1 MAEPPPYPADRYGLE
16 QAMFPAA
23 PVAAPT
29 RRWLILLLLL
39 LGLTLRAYHY
49 LRDRA
54 VWQDEAGL
62 LLSVLARDYQDLFLG
77 RLDYHQAAA
86 PLYLCVLKTV
96 SLLLGDSSHALRLPS
111 FVASCAALLL
121 FLTVARR
128 LLNPQALPWAVLL
141 FAVSEQLLWHASEAK
156 AYSVDVLAAV
166 VVLAVPCW
174 LGSLRRR
181 LLAYTILTPLLL
193 LSSYPACFLCMGLL
207 LAYLPDVCCLSRLR
221 LSGAVDPLSRKRLG
235 EPTPGTTWLT
245 YGALAATTAAF
256 LVWLVLGPARC
267 QHDAAIHSCW
277 VACMPNWDRPWT
289 VPGWLLLSPL
299 EVCRYCCKPLGQILV
314 LFVVPGA
321 LFLWRAGERTMVRL
335 MLAPILLALAA
346 ACVHVY
352 PFGGARVM
360 AYAAPAI
367 LLLAAEGVP
376 PVLAWLRARS
386 RLACA
391 GLIALLLL
399 PAASSL
405 AQVLHP
411 WSEADI
417 PTAADY
423 VRTQRRDADLILG
436 NDVAQQYYFR
446 HLGPAF
452 HLLDESPLPSP
463 TGDRLWVVMTAALPR
478 PERERLASRFAPAGW
493 RPQLQREFAFTT
505 VLLFSR

>member
-1 MAEPPPYPADRYGLE
+1 
-16 QAMFPAA
+16 MFPAA
-23 PVAAPT
+23 PVAART

-39 LGLTLRAYHY
+39 LGLALRAYHY

-62 LLSVLARDYQDLFLG
+62 LLSVIARDYQDLFLG
-77 RLDYHQAAA
+77 RLDYHQAAP

-111 FVASCAALLL
+111 FLASCAALVL
-121 FLTVARR
+121 FLLVARR
-128 LLNPQALPWAVLL
+128 TLNPQALPWAVLL

-166 VVLAVPCW
+166 VVLAVSCW
-174 LGSLRRR
+174 SRLGSLRRQ
-181 LLAYTILTPLLL
+181 LLAYAFLSPLLL
-193 LSSYPACFLCMGLL
+193 LSSYPACFLCTGLL
-207 LAYLPDVCCLSRLR
+207 LAYLP
-221 LSGAVDPLSRKRLG
+221 AVWSEKQ
-235 EPTPGTTWLT
+235 GTTWRT
-245 YGALAATTAAF
+245 YGALAATTAVF
-256 LVWLVLGPARC
+256 LAWLVFGPARC

-277 VACMPNWDRPWT
+277 VSCMPNWERPWT

-299 EVCRYCCKPLGQILV
+299 EVCRYCCKPLGQILL
-314 LFVVPGA
+314 LFAVPGA
-321 LFLWRAGERTMVRL
+321 RFQWRAGERTMVRL
-335 MLAPILLALAA
+335 MLAPIVLALAA
-346 ACVHVY
+346 ACLHVY
-352 PFGGARVM
+352 PFGGARIM

-367 LLLAAEGVP
+367 LLLAAGGMP
-376 PVLAWLRARS
+376 PVLAWVHAHS

-391 GLIALLLL
+391 GLIGLLLL
-399 PAASSL
+399 PAFSSL
-405 AQVLHP
+405 AQVFHP

-417 PTAADY
+417 PAAAAY
-423 VRTQRRDADLILG
+423 VRTHRRDADLILG

-463 TGDRLWVVMTAALPR
+463 TSDRLWIVMTAALPR
-478 PERERLASRFAPAGW
+478 LERVGLATHFVPAGW
-493 RPQLQREFAFTT
+493 QLRQQCEFAFTT